1 MQRIEALLR
10 KEIGLDAASIGSSL
24 IERTIRLRM
33 KQHGLKHVQAYRD
46 LLAHSAAEL
55 RELIES
61 VVVTETWFFRD
72 REPFYWD
79 VQKWEDDWKKRQ
91 QK

>member
-33 KQHGLKHVQAYRD
+33 KHHGHKRSDEYEQM
-46 LLAHSAAEL
+46 L
-55 RELIES
+55 RQSQEEFNELIEA
-61 VVVTETWFFRD
+61 VAPLKDLRDFVETYAGTGAGD
-72 REPFYWD
+72 H
-79 VQKWEDDWKKRQ
+79 
-91 QK
+91 